1 MTTFQQMRD
10 EVIALT
16 KRPELIS
23 VTDIAIRI
31 ATLRAHQVD
40 FFPRDVA
47 SHPLTYTVPTGNVL
61 FVDIPALYTAVPL
74 LRTPDFL
81 QGLDNVTLLPNE
93 NLEYVP
99 SYKDF
104 WDEHNELRG
113 SVFTLMGDV
122 LKVRFAGATGRATLY
137 YYKNPDVAEATY
149 SSWIADT
156 YKQDLA
162 QWAAAIVWNRT
173 GFQEVGQTTMQ
184 QQVVPFQS
192 LLVESHLT
200 RKI

>member
-1 MTTFQQMRD
+1 MTTFQDMRD
-10 EVIALT
+10 EVIGLT
-16 KRPELIS
+16 KRPELVS
-23 VTDIAIRI
+23 VTDLAIRV

-40 FFPRDVA
+40 FFPRDIGTL
-47 SHPLTYTVPTGNVL
+47 PLAYTVPTGNVQ
-61 FVDIPALYTAVPL
+61 FVDIPTIYTSAPL

-81 QGLDNVTLLPNE
+81 QGLDSTTLLPSE
-93 NLEYVP
+93 NLEYVL

-104 WDEHNELRG
+104 WDEYNELRG
-113 SVFTLMGDV
+113 SVFTQMGDT
-122 LKVRFAGATGRATLY
+122 LKVRFASATGVATLY
-137 YYKNPDVAEATY
+137 YYKNPDVAELTY
-149 SSWIADT
+149 SSWIADM

-173 GFQEVGQTTMQ
+173 GFQEVGQTTMT
-184 QQVVPFQS
+184 QQVIPFQS